1 MTAQRKFETN
11 VTPTTTDMFDGEH
24 VEMFSSGSAP
34 CMSGGDV
41 TGLFSSGSAP
51 KATATQMGEGVEMF
65 SSGSAPKT
73 IAQSRAGEAVEM
85 FSSGSTPATSS
96 TVIGDLTA
104 LFSIGS

>member
-51 KATATQMGEGVEMF
+51 K
-65 SSGSAPKT
+65 T
-73 IAQSRAGEAVEM
+73 IAQSGAGEAVEM
-85 FSSGSTPATSS
+85 FSSGSTPTTSS

-104 LFSIGS
+104 LFSSGS